1 MKKTGTAENH
11 HMSDPETWLEQYG
24 DYLYRFALARI
35 RDRAAAED
43 LVQET
48 FLAALHARENFKG
61 RSSVTTWLAGIL
73 KHKIIDLIRKE
84 SRNQPVEDVEPFIPT
99 FDDLFDERGKWK
111 IGPSKWTVSPLELY
125 EQKEFWRILDLC
137 LSELSS
143 RLARIFTLRE
153 LEELSTKEICK
164 VFDISATNCWVM
176 LYRARML
183 LRRCLEINWFSSE
196 TCEDK

>member
-1 MKKTGTAENH
+1 MKKTGFAEKRH
-11 HMSDPETWLEQYG
+11 VPDPETWVDQYG
-24 DYLYRFALARI
+24 DYLYRFALSRL

-73 KHKIIDLIRKE
+73 KHKIIDHFRKE
-84 SRNQPVEDVEPFIPT
+84 SRTQPVEDVESFASNMEN
-99 FDDLFDERGKWK
+99 FFDEKGKWK
-111 IGPSKWTVSPLELY
+111 IRPPKWTSNPTELY
-125 EQKEFWRILDLC
+125 EQKEFMKILGLC

-143 RLARIFTLRE
+143 RMARIFTLRE

-164 VFDISATNCWVM
+164 VFNISATNCWVI

-183 LRRCLEINWFSSE
+183 LRRCLEINWFSSKTYE
-196 TCEDK
+196 GK